1 MKLKRYNGTAWEQ
14 YYPETSVAQVVGL
27 QTDLDAKIDKV
38 TGQESKIPTFTST
51 GALQGSFATVE
62 TVSAENTDIATS
74 GAVKAYVD
82 GLLSASDAMVFKG
95 TLGTGGTITALPTGA
110 GVSAGHAYKVITAG
124 TFDSKVCEV
133 GDLIIATVD
142 DPGAGD
148 WTVVQTNLDGAVTGP
163 ASAVY
168 GNFPIFQNTT
178 GKVISDAGY
187 KPLPSATPWT
197 ANDNYLPTSKS
208 VQNYVEGLGYSTTT
222 GTVTSVGGTGSVNGL
237 TLSGTV
243 TGSGNLTLAGDLSVS
258 GDDFDEV
265 SASKVLIGGVN
276 QNGKPSFRT
285 LLKEDI
291 PTNIFTGT
299 TAPLVGFYTGNNAT
313 GVLWFDTSA

>member
-27 QTDLDAKIDKV
+27 QTALDSKIDKV

-62 TVSAENTDIATS
+62 TVSALNTDIATS

-95 TLGTGGTITALPTGA
+95 TLGTGGTITSLPTGA

-142 DPGAGD
+142 NPGAGD

-168 GNFPIFQNTT
+168 GNFPIFNNTT

-197 ANDNYLPTSKS
+197 DNDNYLPTSKS
-208 VQNYVEGLGYSTTT
+208 VQNYVQGLGYSTTT
-222 GTVTSVGGTGSVNGL
+222 GTVTSVGGTGTVNGL
-237 TLSGTV
+237 TLTGTV
-243 TGSGNLTLAGDLSVS
+243 TDSGSLTLGGTLSIAPSDFSATIGTSEVMIGGNINNPGAASFRQIERNDIPGTSLIGSTAPGASAYADLS
-258 GDDFDEV
+258 GY
-265 SASKVLIGGVN
+265 I
-276 QNGKPSFRT
+276 
-285 LLKEDI
+285 
-291 PTNIFTGT
+291 
-299 TAPLVGFYTGNNAT
+299 
-313 GVLWFDTSA
+313 WFDTSA